1 VHADVLVSVVVNNYN
16 YEAYL
21 AEAIDSALGQT
32 HPRVEVVVVDDGSS
46 DGSRDVVASYGDRVI
61 PQFKENGGQGSAIN
75 AGFAA
80 SSGEVVIFLDA
91 DDVLLPETA
100 SRVVAAFRDDPS
112 LIKVHYRMQVVDAT
126 GAPTGELVPVAGVTM
141 PVWGYGGDA
150 VGLTVKF
157 PRTPMLPTSAA
168 AYRAEALRRILP
180 MPAEGYRISADE
192 YLNYLSPV
200 LGPAASLE
208 GAGVL
213 YRAHGKNEYRSDS
226 IVDLHRLREGLLRVA
241 RSYEEQ
247 RRLFENLYSHPLP
260 QADLHNLEFV
270 RDRLISL
277 KLDPVLHPFED
288 RAPVLAIRGMVA
300 AARHFARQRT
310 KVLYALW
317 FVLML
322 PSPRALAGPLAK
334 LAHSHE
340 QRRRLE
346 KRLTALPRVLFGT
359 IKKLG
364 FRAGR

>member
-1 VHADVLVSVVVNNYN
+1 MRADVLVSVVVNNYN

-32 HPRVEVVVVDDGSS
+32 HPRVEVVVVDDGSG

-61 PQFKENGGQGSAIN
+61 PVFKENGGQGSAMN

-80 SSGEVVIFLDA
+80 SGGEVVIFLDA

-100 SRVVAAFRDDPS
+100 SRVVAAFREDPS
-112 LIKVHYRMQVVDAT
+112 PVKVHYRMRVVDAA
-126 GAPTGELVPVAGVTM
+126 GAPTGELVPAAGVAM
-141 PVWGYGGDA
+141 PVWGHGGDA
-150 VGLTVKF
+150 RGLTVKF
-157 PRTPMLPTSAA
+157 PRTPMLPTSAV
-168 AYRAEALRRILP
+168 AYRAEALRSILP
-180 MPAEGYRISADE
+180 MPVEAYRISADE

-200 LGPAASLE
+200 LGPAASLDGE
-208 GAGVL
+208 GAL
-213 YRAHGKNEYRSDS
+213 YRVHGRNKYRSGS
-226 IVDLHRLREGLLRVA
+226 IVDLHRLKDGLLRAA

-247 RRLFENLYSHPLP
+247 RRLFEDRYSRPLP
-260 QADLHNLEFV
+260 RADLHNLEFV

-277 KLDPVLHPFED
+277 KLDPGRHPFKD
-288 RAPVLAIRGMVA
+288 RAPVLAVRGMIA
-300 AARHFARQRT
+300 ARRHFARRRT

-322 PSPRALAGPLAK
+322 LAPRALAGPLAT

-340 QRRRLE
+340 ERRRLE
-346 KRLTALPRVLFGT
+346 KRLAALPRVLFGAV
-359 IKKLG
+359 KKVG